1 MLPWMIH
8 KKTQAMKQNIRP
20 CEKEKNT
27 YLFFTSISQH
37 NSEKVMT
44 LGCFVIE
51 ILGDFACK
59 NVKYNTIYRHKIK
72 IMDMIL

>member
-1 MLPWMIH
+1 MIH
-8 KKTQAMKQNIRP
+8 KKTQTMKQNIRP
-20 CEKEKNT
+20 CEKEKNA
-27 YLFFTSISQH
+27 YSFSTSISPH

-44 LGCFVIE
+44 LGYFVIE

-59 NVKYNTIYRHKIK
+59 NVKYNAIYGHKIK